1 MKRKI
6 ALGLCASLVTL
17 SLVGCSSTPK
27 EEEKAP
33 ETSAPAVEE
42 TTAFTGEKTVE
53 TLYAEDSKDMVVT
66 TVTFEEGK
74 PVDVKIDV
82 KLEDGGTKRE
92 AVEAGNYVMK
102 DQSATWNEQI
112 DTLQKLIVENDFDLS
127 KITLSDEDGHTD
139 AVSGVTIKIPAY
151 LKGVEEALAQVK

>member
-53 TLYAEDSKDMVVT
+53 TLYSEDKKDMVIT

-82 KLEDGGTKRE
+82 KQEDGTSKRE

-102 DQSATWNEQI
+102 DESATWNEQM
-112 DTLQKLIVENDFDLS
+112 DTLQKFIIENDFDLS
-127 KITLSDEDGHTD
+127 KVTLSDEEGHTD

>member
-6 ALGLCASLVTL
+6 ALGLCVSLITL

-27 EEEKAP
+27 EEST

-53 TLYAEDSKDMVVT
+53 TPYGEGNDKVVT

-82 KLEDGGTKRE
+82 KLEDGTTKRD
-92 AVEAGNYVMK
+92 AVEAGTYVMANE
-102 DQSATWNEQI
+102 SATWTEQI
-112 DTLQKLIVENDFDLS
+112 ESLQDFIIENDFDLS
-127 KITLSDEDGHTD
+127 KVILSDDEGRTD
-139 AVSGVTIKIPAY
+139 AVSGVTIKVSEYVAS
-151 LKGVEEALAQVK
+151 VEEALSQVK

>member
-6 ALGLCASLVTL
+6 ALGLCASLVTI
-17 SLVGCSSTPK
+17 SLVGCTSTKK

-33 ETSAPAVEE
+33 ETSAPSVEQS
-42 TTAFTGEKTVE
+42 TAFTGEKTVE
-53 TLYAEDSKDMVVT
+53 TLYSEDKKDMVIT

-82 KLEDGGTKRE
+82 KQEDGTSKRE

-102 DQSATWNEQI
+102 DQSATWNEQM
-112 DTLQKLIVENDFDLS
+112 DTLQKFIVENDFDLS

>member
-6 ALGLCASLVTL
+6 ALGLCVSLITL

-27 EEEKAP
+27 EEST
-33 ETSAPAVEE
+33 ETSAPSVEE

-53 TLYAEDSKDMVVT
+53 TPYGEGNDKVVT
-66 TVTFEEGK
+66 TVTFKDGK
-74 PVDVKIDV
+74 PEDVEIDV
-82 KLEDGGTKRE
+82 KLEDGSTKRE
-92 AVEAGNYVMK
+92 AVEAGTYVMANE
-102 DQSATWNEQI
+102 SATWTEQI
-112 DTLQKLIVENDFDLS
+112 ESLQKFIIENNFDLS
-127 KITLSDEDGHTD
+127 KVTLSDEDGHTD

>member
-6 ALGLCASLVTL
+6 ALGLCVSLITL

-27 EEEKAP
+27 EEST

-53 TLYAEDSKDMVVT
+53 TPYGEGNDKVVT

-82 KLEDGGTKRE
+82 KLEDGSTKRD
-92 AVEAGNYVMK
+92 AVEAGTYVMANE
-102 DQSATWNEQI
+102 SATWTEQI
-112 DTLQKLIVENDFDLS
+112 ESLQDFIIENDFDLS
-127 KITLSDEDGHTD
+127 KVILSDDEGRTD
-139 AVSGVTIKIPAY
+139 AVSGVTIKVSEYVAS
-151 LKGVEEALAQVK
+151 VEEALSQVK

>member
-6 ALGLCASLVTL
+6 ALGLCASLITL

-27 EEEKAP
+27 EEKST

-53 TLYAEDSKDMVVT
+53 TPYSEDSKDMVVT
-66 TVTFEEGK
+66 TVTFEDGK

-82 KLEDGGTKRE
+82 KFEDGSTKRE
-92 AVEAGNYVMK
+92 AVEDGTYVMANE
-102 DQSATWNEQI
+102 SATWTEQI
-112 DTLQKLIVENDFDLS
+112 ESLQDFIIENDFDLS
-127 KITLSDEDGHTD
+127 KVTLSDEEGHTD
-139 AVSGVTIKIPAY
+139 AVSGVTIKIPSYIA
-151 LKGVEEALAQVK
+151 GVEEALAQVK

>member
-6 ALGLCASLVTL
+6 ALGLCVSLITL

-27 EEEKAP
+27 EEST
-33 ETSAPAVEE
+33 ETSAPAVEK

-53 TLYAEDSKDMVVT
+53 TQYSEDSKDMVVT

-82 KLEDGGTKRE
+82 KFEDGTTKRE
-92 AVEAGNYVMK
+92 AVEDGTYVMANE
-102 DQSATWNEQI
+102 SATWTEQI
-112 DTLQKLIVENDFDLS
+112 ESLQKFIIENDFDLS
-127 KITLSDEDGHTD
+127 KVTLSDEEGHTD
-139 AVSGVTIKIPAY
+139 AVSGVSIKISSY
-151 LKGVEEALAQVK
+151 LDGVKEALEQVK

>member
-42 TTAFTGEKTVE
+42 TKAFTGEKTVE
-53 TLYAEDSKDMVVT
+53 TVYSEEKNEKLIT

-74 PVDVKIDV
+74 PVDVKMDV
-82 KLEDGGTKRE
+82 KTADGGSRRD
-92 AVEAGNYVMK
+92 AVDAGEYVMANE
-102 DQSATWNEQI
+102 SATWTEQI
-112 DTLQKLIVENDFDLS
+112 ESFQNFVKENDFDLS
-127 KITLSDEDGHTD
+127 KVTLSDEEGHTD
-139 AVSGVTIKIPAY
+139 AISGVTINVSVYIEGIKQA
-151 LKGVEEALAQVK
+151 LEEVK

>member
-6 ALGLCASLVTL
+6 ALGLCASLITL

-27 EEEKAP
+27 EEST

-53 TLYAEDSKDMVVT
+53 TPYGEGNDKVVT

-82 KLEDGGTKRE
+82 KLEDGTTKRD
-92 AVEAGNYVMK
+92 AVEAGTYVMANE
-102 DQSATWNEQI
+102 SATWTEQI
-112 DTLQKLIVENDFDLS
+112 ESLQDFIIENDFDLS
-127 KITLSDEDGHTD
+127 KVILSDDEGHTD
-139 AVSGVTIKIPAY
+139 AVSGVSIKVPAFIAS
-151 LKGVEEALAQVK
+151 VEEALSQVK

>member
-6 ALGLCASLVTL
+6 ALGLCASLITL

-27 EEEKAP
+27 EEST

-53 TLYAEDSKDMVVT
+53 TPYGEGNDKVVT

-82 KLEDGGTKRE
+82 KLEDGSTKRD
-92 AVEAGNYVMK
+92 AVEAGTYVMANE
-102 DQSATWNEQI
+102 SATWTEQI
-112 DTLQKLIVENDFDLS
+112 ESLQDFIIENDFDLS
-127 KITLSDEDGHTD
+127 KVILSDDEGRTD
-139 AVSGVTIKIPAY
+139 AVSGVTIKVSEYVAS
-151 LKGVEEALAQVK
+151 VEEALSQVK

>member
-6 ALGLCASLVTL
+6 ALGLCASLITL
-17 SLVGCSSTPK
+17 SLVGCSSSK
-27 EEEKAP
+27 QE
-33 ETSAPAVEE
+33 VEE

-53 TLYAEDSKDMVVT
+53 TPYGEGNDKVVT

-102 DQSATWNEQI
+102 DQTATWSEQI
-112 DTLQKLIVENDFDLS
+112 DTLQKFIVENDFDLS

>member
-6 ALGLCASLVTL
+6 ALGLCASLITL
-17 SLVGCSSTPK
+17 SLVGCSSSK
-27 EEEKAP
+27 QE
-33 ETSAPAVEE
+33 VEE

-53 TLYAEDSKDMVVT
+53 TPYGEGNDKVVT

-82 KLEDGGTKRE
+82 KLEAGGTKRE

-102 DQSATWNEQI
+102 DQSATWNEQM
-112 DTLQKLIVENDFDLS
+112 DTLQKFIVENDFDLS
-127 KITLSDEDGHTD
+127 KVTLSDEDGHTD

>member
-6 ALGLCASLVTL
+6 ALGLCASLVTI
-17 SLVGCSSTPK
+17 SLVGCTSTKK

-33 ETSAPAVEE
+33 ETSTPSVEQS
-42 TTAFTGEKTVE
+42 TAFTGEKTVE

-82 KLEDGGTKRE
+82 KLEDGTTKRE
-92 AVEAGNYVMK
+92 AVEAGNYVMANET
-102 DQSATWNEQI
+102 ATWTEQI
-112 DTLQKLIVENDFDLS
+112 ETLQKFIVENDFDLS
-127 KITLSDEDGHTD
+127 KVTLSDDEGHTD
-139 AVSGVTIKIPAY
+139 AVSGVTIKVPSY
-151 LKGVEEALAQVK
+151 LDSVKEALAQVK

>member
-82 KLEDGGTKRE
+82 KLEDGGTKE
-92 AVEAGNYVMK
+92 K
-102 DQSATWNEQI
+102 Q
-112 DTLQKLIVENDFDLS
+112 
-127 KITLSDEDGHTD
+127 
-139 AVSGVTIKIPAY
+139 
-151 LKGVEEALAQVK
+151 

>member
-6 ALGLCASLVTL
+6 ALGLCASLITL

-27 EEEKAP
+27 EEST

-53 TLYAEDSKDMVVT
+53 TPYGEGNDKVVT

-82 KLEDGGTKRE
+82 KLEDGTTKRD
-92 AVEAGNYVMK
+92 AVEAGTYVMANE
-102 DQSATWNEQI
+102 SATWTEQI
-112 DTLQKLIVENDFDLS
+112 ESLQDFIIENDFDLS
-127 KITLSDEDGHTD
+127 KVILSDDEGRTD
-139 AVSGVTIKIPAY
+139 AVSGVTIKVSEYVAS
-151 LKGVEEALAQVK
+151 VEESLSQVT

>member
-6 ALGLCASLVTL
+6 ALGLCASLVTI
-17 SLVGCSSTPK
+17 SLVGCTSTKK

-33 ETSAPAVEE
+33 ETSAPSVEQS
-42 TTAFTGEKTVE
+42 TAFTGEKTVE

-82 KLEDGGTKRE
+82 KLEDGTTKRE
-92 AVEAGNYVMK
+92 AVEAGNYVMANET
-102 DQSATWNEQI
+102 ATWTEQI
-112 DTLQKLIVENDFDLS
+112 ETLQKFIVENDFDLS
-127 KITLSDEDGHTD
+127 KVTLSDDEGHTD
-139 AVSGVTIKIPAY
+139 AVSGVTIKVPAY
-151 LKGVEEALAQVK
+151 LDGVKEALAQVK